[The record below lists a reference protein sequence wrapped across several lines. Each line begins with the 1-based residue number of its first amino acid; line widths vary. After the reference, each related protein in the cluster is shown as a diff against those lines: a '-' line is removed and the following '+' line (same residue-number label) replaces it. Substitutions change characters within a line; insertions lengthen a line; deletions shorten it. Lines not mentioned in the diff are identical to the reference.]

1 MVRQISEASTVRRH
15 VCCFGESNLGSGDI
29 VTVACPE
36 EFVRSSGDTR
46 FKCGHGLHGSGQWWL
61 GPFLGE
67 SNGKISGSGGVMLIL
82 TTDDS
87 VDG

>member
-1 MVRQISEASTVRRH
+1 MSFSINSRRAIFVVFLLWVR
-15 VCCFGESNLGSGDI
+15 LGSGDI

-46 FKCGHGLHGSGQWWL
+46 FKCGHGLHGRGQWWL

-67 SNGKISGSGGVMLIL
+67 RKGKISGSGGHVL
-82 TTDDS
+82 TTPPKFNMEP
-87 VDG
+87 